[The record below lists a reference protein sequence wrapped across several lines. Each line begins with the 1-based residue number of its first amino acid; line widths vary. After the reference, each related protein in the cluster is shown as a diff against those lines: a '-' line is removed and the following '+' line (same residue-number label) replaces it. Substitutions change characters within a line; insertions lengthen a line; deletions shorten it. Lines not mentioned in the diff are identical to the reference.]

1 MYITIQMKSPKE
13 LALDNKILSM
23 LQGRAQEAARLMM
36 NDPEIHYL
44 QDYAN
49 TVSIKRLGY
58 NDHGPVHMRKVLIN
72 ALIMSD
78 LLHRRGIKL
87 NLEEEEVGTREDSTI
102 ALIVAAL
109 LHDIGMGVGRE
120 RHEHTGAYL
129 ALPVIDRILAAV
141 YKNELEKRV
150 IIRAMVVEGIV
161 GHMATQKIH
170 SREAGLIL
178 IADGLDME
186 KGRARIPMLITTESR
201 VGDIHKYSAAA
212 IERVRIAA
220 GEKQPIRITI
230 DMSAEVGFFQIE
242 EVLFTKVNSSPIK
255 PYIELFARVEGG
267 DVKQYL

>member
-1 MYITIQMKSPKE
+1 
-13 LALDNKILSM
+13 M
-23 LQGRAQEAARLMM
+23 LRGTARETAQLML

-72 ALIMSD
+72 SLIMSG
-78 LLHRRGIKL
+78 LLEKRGIKL
-87 NLEEEEVGTREDSTI
+87 NLEKEGVGTHEDSTI

-109 LHDIGMGVGRE
+109 LHDIGMTVGRE

-129 ALPVIDRILAAV
+129 ALPVIDRVLEAA
-141 YKNELEKRV
+141 YGQDLEKRV
-150 IIRAMVVEGIV
+150 IIRSMAVEGIV

-212 IERVRIAA
+212 IERVSIEP
-220 GEKQPIRITI
+220 GSDKPVRITV

-255 PYIELFARVEGG
+255 PYIELFARVERG
-267 DVKQYL
+267 DTKQYL

>member
-1 MYITIQMKSPKE
+1 
-13 LALDNKILSM
+13 M
-23 LQGRAQEAARLMM
+23 LTGRARKTAHTMM
-36 NDPEIHYL
+36 NDPEIHFL

-78 LLHRRGIKL
+78 LLHKRGIKL
-87 NLEEEEVGTREDSTI
+87 NLEGEEIGTLEDSTV

-109 LHDIGMGVGRE
+109 LHDVGMSVGRE
-120 RHEHTGAYL
+120 RHEHTGANL
-129 ALPVIDRILAAV
+129 ALPVIERILESI
-141 YKNELEKRV
+141 YGDDLEKRV
-150 IIRAMVVEGIV
+150 IIRSMAVEGIV

-170 SREAGLIL
+170 SLEAGLIL

-212 IERVRIAA
+212 IERVSIKE
-220 GEKQPIRITI
+220 GSEKPVRITV

-255 PYIELFARVEGG
+255 PYIELFARVVGG
-267 DVKQYL
+267 DTKQYL